1 MVLRNYADLA
11 VATLVNTPLAQ
22 SIISDYVF
30 PVYGEDLLCRKI

>member
-22 SIISDYVF
+22 SIVSDFF
-30 PVYGEDLLCRKI
+30 PVSGEDLLCRKI